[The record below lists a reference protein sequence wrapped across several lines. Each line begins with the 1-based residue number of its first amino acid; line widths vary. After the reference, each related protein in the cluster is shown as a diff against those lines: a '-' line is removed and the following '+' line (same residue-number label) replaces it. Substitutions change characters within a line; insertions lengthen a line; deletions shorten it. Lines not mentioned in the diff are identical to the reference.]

1 MKPNLIKIALFLL
14 ALLLL
19 LQLACQSKEQ
29 PQPKPEPAQPKVV
42 LKELRPDRTRAGQ
55 VFGRQ
60 PDGRSAIVCM
70 TENATQGVIVLF
82 NDEKLETAYGDAT
95 WISAFVPKKFYQTP
109 GEIQVQVLDPKTN
122 VKSNSLVF
130 KVEP

>member
-1 MKPNLIKIALFLL
+1 L
-14 ALLLL
+14 ALVLS
-19 LQLACQSKEQ
+19 LQIACKSKEQ
-29 PQPKPEPAQPKVV
+29 AQSKPGAAQSKIV
-42 LKELRPDRTRAGQ
+42 LKELRPDRTKAGQ

-60 PDGRSAIVCM
+60 PDGQAAIVCM

-95 WISAFVPKKFYQTP
+95 WVSAFVPSKLYQTP
-109 GEIQVQVLDPKTN
+109 GEIQMQILDPKTN
-122 VKSNSLVF
+122 TKSNSLVF

>member
-1 MKPNLIKIALFLL
+1 MKPNLIKIALSLL
-14 ALLLL
+14 ALVLS
-19 LQLACQSKEQ
+19 LQIACKPKEQ
-29 PQPKPEPAQPKVV
+29 PQAKPEPAQPKII
-42 LKELRPDRTRAGQ
+42 LKELRPDRTKAGQ

-60 PDGRSAIVCM
+60 PDGRSAVVCM

-95 WISAFVPKKFYQTP
+95 WVSAFVPKKFYQTP
-109 GEIQVQVLDPKTN
+109 GEIQVQILDPKTN